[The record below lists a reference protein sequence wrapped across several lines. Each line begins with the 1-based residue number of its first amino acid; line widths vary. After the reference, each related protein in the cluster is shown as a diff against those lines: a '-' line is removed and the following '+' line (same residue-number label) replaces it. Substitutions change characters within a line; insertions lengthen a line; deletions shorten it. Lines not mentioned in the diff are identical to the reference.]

1 MTDARDPSFD
11 AYVLKIHEVLDRL
24 DYYRL
29 LGVDKS
35 ARIPEIKK
43 AFYSIAAKFH
53 PDRNRD
59 ADEVVR
65 QAIYEIFK
73 RLNEAYGVL
82 CDYEKR
88 QAYDS
93 AIAEGKVRLELETRR
108 TVVPKTA
115 EDTMKSRE
123 ARQFYRQ
130 AAEALKGGNLLQA
143 ELHIKVA
150 RTREGEDNA
159 AIESLFAKIQEAK
172 AAEAAAK
179 KAKRRA
185 KKKDG

>member
-1 MTDARDPSFD
+1 MTGERDPSFD
-11 AYVLKIHEVLDRL
+11 AYVLKIHEVLDKL

-29 LGVDKS
+29 LGVGQT

-65 QAIYEIFK
+65 TAIYEIFK

-88 QAYDS
+88 QAYD
-93 AIAEGKVRLELETRR
+93 AGVAEGKVRLEHETRR
-108 TVVPKTA
+108 TMVPKTA
-115 EDTMKSRE
+115 EDSMKSRE
-123 ARQFYRQ
+123 SRQFYRQ
-130 AAEALKGGNLLQA
+130 ATEALKGDNLLQA

-150 RTREGEDNA
+150 RSREGEGNA

-172 AAEAAAK
+172 AAAAAAK
-179 KAKRRA
+179 KAKRIK
-185 KKKDG
+185 KKKD

>member
-1 MTDARDPSFD
+1 VTGARDPSFD
-11 AYVLKIHEVLDRL
+11 AYVLKIHEVLDKL

-29 LGVDKS
+29 LGVGQS

-59 ADEVVR
+59 ADEAVR

-88 QAYDS
+88 QTYDEGV
-93 AIAEGKVRLELETRR
+93 AEGKVRLELESRR
-108 TVVPKTA
+108 TMVPKTA
-115 EDTMKSRE
+115 EDTMKTRE

-150 RTREGEDNA
+150 RTREGEGNE
-159 AIESLFAKIQEAK
+159 AIESLFAEIQQAK

-179 KAKRRA
+179 KAKR
-185 KKKDG
+185 KKKD

>member
-1 MTDARDPSFD
+1 MAERDPSFD
-11 AYVLKIHEVLDRL
+11 AYVLKIHEVLDQL

-29 LGVDKS
+29 LGVTPT

-43 AFYSIAAKFH
+43 AFYAIAAKFH

-73 RLNEAYGVL
+73 RLNEGYGVL

-88 QAYDS
+88 RAYDGGL
-93 AIAEGKVRLELETRR
+93 AEGKVRLELDGRR
-108 TVVPKTA
+108 TTVPKTA

-130 AAEALKGGNLLQA
+130 ALEALKQGSLLQA

-150 RTREGEDNA
+150 RSHEGDDNA
-159 AIESLFAKIQEAK
+159 SIESLFAKIQEAK
-172 AAEAAAK
+172 VKAAEEK
-179 KAKRRA
+179 KQKRR
-185 KKKDG
+185 KKKEEAS